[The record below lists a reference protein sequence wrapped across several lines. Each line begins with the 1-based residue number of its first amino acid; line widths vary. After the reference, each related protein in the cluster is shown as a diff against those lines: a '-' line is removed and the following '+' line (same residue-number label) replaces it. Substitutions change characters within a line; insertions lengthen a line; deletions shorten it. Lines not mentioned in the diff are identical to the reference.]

1 MRNPPNT
8 RLLAATPAVLALAY
22 LIAARAPA
30 VAQAPPH
37 IPATFYG
44 TLTVDGRPAPAGTMV
59 RAFIDGK
66 DCTQS
71 DVRGSIM
78 DGDAARYVVTVV
90 HETHTEGC
98 GHEGAEVSFTV
109 AGLPAPQKGAWT
121 AGPVQVDLAVGP
133 LPSPSPG
140 LSPSPTRS
148 QAAAGLV
155 SGEEAAPGG
164 GAIRIVLL
172 AIAAAVAAAGVALF
186 AGRKLKGKG

>member
-8 RLLAATPAVLALAY
+8 RLPAALPVLVGALALA
-22 LIAARAPA
+22 ASAHAS
-30 VAQAPPH
+30 AQAPPH

-44 TLTVDGRPAPAGTMV
+44 TLTVDGRPAPEGTIV

-71 DVRGSIM
+71 DVRGSIV

-98 GHEGAEVSFTV
+98 GREGAEVMFTV
-109 AGLPAPQKGAWT
+109 AGLPAPQKGVWT

-133 LPSPSPG
+133 LPGPSPG

-148 QAAAGLV
+148 QAAVGLV
-155 SGEEAAPGG
+155 SGEEAASGG
-164 GAIRIVLL
+164 GGVRVVLL
-172 AIAAAVAAAGVALF
+172 AVAAAIAAAGVALF